1 MGSMGGIVQS
11 KYPTFSRIWAN
22 YAQPARNPYDNLQ
35 DSDRLREMAEIGKL
49 RVGIIGCG
57 KIADGHADVVKY
69 LEGAELAAVCDHEL
83 LLAEQLAV
91 RYGVPAWYSDAGE
104 MLARE
109 QLDVVHITTPPAVH
123 LPLTRQCVAAGAHV
137 FLEKPLA
144 MTASEARALIAA
156 VIKGGKQMTINYWP
170 NFDPP
175 AMQFK
180 QMLADGILGD
190 PVHIEAF
197 IGYDLAGNYGQALMS
212 NPNYWVHRLPGKLF
226 HNMMDHI
233 FNRIVPLFPEED
245 PEVHAFAYKRRD
257 AVRNDATDVMLDE
270 LRVYLRGGNISAYGS
285 LCSHA
290 RPVSN
295 TLKVY
300 GTNATVEVDF
310 NNRTVITTAAQRYPS
325 ALGRLAPSFQM
336 AGRYFGAA
344 TKNLAHFRRHEFH
357 FFTGM
362 SKLLELFY
370 ASIRTG
376 GAPPIPYTEILRVSD
391 VMDRIIEQ
399 VYPATVSEAVR

>member
-1 MGSMGGIVQS
+1 M
-11 KYPTFSRIWAN
+11 T
-22 YAQPARNPYDNLQ
+22 D
-35 DSDRLREMAEIGKL
+35 LRKL

-57 KIADGHADVVKY
+57 KIADGHAEVVKH
-69 LEGAELAAVCDHEL
+69 LDGAELAAVCDREP

-91 RYGVPAWYSDAGE
+91 RFGVPAWYGDTGE

-109 QLDVVHITTPPAVH
+109 RLDVVHITTPPAVH

-144 MTASEARALIAA
+144 LTAPEAKDLIDVA
-156 VIKGGKQMTINYWP
+156 VAGGRQMSINYWP

-180 QMLADGILGD
+180 QMMAQGEIGD
-190 PVHIEAF
+190 PVHVEAF
-197 IGYDLAGNYGQALMS
+197 IGYDLSGAYGQALMS
-212 NPNYWVHRLPGKLF
+212 DPSHWVHRLPGKLF

-233 FNRIVPLFPEED
+233 FNRIVPLFPDVE
-245 PEVHAFAYKRRD
+245 PEVHAFAYKRREE
-257 AVRNDATDVMLDE
+257 VRNDATDAMLDE
-270 LRVYLRGGNISAYGS
+270 LRVYLRGGSVSAYGS

-300 GTNATVEVDF
+300 GTRATVEVDF
-310 NNRTVITTAAQRYPS
+310 NNRTVVTTASQKYPS
-325 ALGRLAPSFQM
+325 AVGRLIPPFQM
-336 AGRYFGAA
+336 TGRYFAA
-344 TKNLAHFRRHEFH
+344 ARKNLGQFRRHEFH
-357 FFTGM
+357 FFSGM

-376 GAPPIPYTEILRVSD
+376 GEPPIPYSEILRVCE

-399 VYPATVSEAVR
+399 VYPATVSEAAR